1 MTTEEEILKNEIE
14 GLLIDLSDNGYK
26 IDVTFEELLVNKSKS
41 ITSIK
46 ISNTIKKDIS
56 NIKDYIN
63 TLHDFMTIKDSK
75 MVSIDILCS
84 NFKKMEVELLEGPN
98 KFSKLKGKKNLDF
111 EKIWDS
117 IDYSIFI
124 SNGEIGEVLSIA
136 IKYF

>member
-14 GLLIDLSDNGYK
+14 GLLIDLADNGYK

-41 ITSIK
+41 IVSIK

-84 NFKKMEVELLEGPN
+84 NFKKMGVELLEGPN